1 MVDIPGGEGAN
12 KGFWRKQ
19 LRDRFGRFVEMF
31 GDVLID
37 ISLPGVQ
44 GKARA
49 RGKFIGNSEPG
60 IARIEILD
68 NSEIPKGVYLV
79 EHSDITAAPKGVA
92 RLSEKFLDEKN
103 IDSGVVDG
111 TVDDSLKSAIS
122 GDDILKT
129 RLKTVARILKE
140 EGRFPIPRLGLLQEL
155 GKDTDTVKGAKIDY
169 KKVFD
174 AEPGLQERF
183 KDFDSMWQYVYD
195 NSAGTTTQSP
205 NDLDDIDPE
214 VKMLN
219 RAYAEHI
226 LGLKPD
232 GMITVY
238 RNAVN
243 GKDTESE
250 SAVGYV
256 SLDKNFAYDYASH
269 RDNVAKNGRYEID
282 VKPDEF
288 QGMLGY
294 SQAEDEYALTIG
306 RGVTEQ
312 EGRVRRVGDLAVV
325 DLEASWLK
333 DWGRETFNRGQGGTP
348 YRHFSVAGAF
358 DFHEVEPLGDTLTDF
373 LDKYGLEASAIK
385 SKFEQLHGEGSYGD
399 YKNSGNTLSFANIK
413 NLFVELDDGK
423 VGLDAAKI
431 FSSETVGENATYK
444 NDRFDNTMKMLST
457 IQELSGEHFMTHKSR
472 NYTPKDKKTGIFN
485 EYDPGQRT
493 SDSSSNAAEDTP
505 LTDLGFDPEEE
516 ITIYRGVPTDADSI
530 VSGDWVTTLPQLAK
544 DYSGGGKVIS
554 IKVKAKDLLT
564 DPSSGE
570 GAYTEEMLYRP
581 K

>member
-373 LDKYGLEASAIK
+373 LAKYDLEASAIK
-385 SKFEQLHGEGSYGD
+385 SKFEQLHGEGSYED

-413 NLFVELDDGK
+413 SLFVELDNGK
-423 VGLDAAKI
+423 IGLDAAKI

-444 NDRFDNTMKMLST
+444 NDRFDNIMKMLST
-457 IQELSGEHFMTHKSR
+457 LQELSGEPFMTHKSR
-472 NYTPKDKKTGIFN
+472 DYKPKETKTGIFN

>member
-12 KGFWRKQ
+12 KGFWREQ

-31 GDVLID
+31 GDVIID
-37 ISLPGVQ
+37 INLPGVQ
-44 GKARA
+44 GKVRA
-49 RGKFIGNSEPG
+49 RGKFIGNSEPRV
-60 IARIEILD
+60 ARIEILD
-68 NSEIPKGVYLV
+68 NSEISKGIYLV
-79 EHSDITAAPKGVA
+79 EHSDITSAPKGVA
-92 RLSEKFLDEKN
+92 KLSKKFLDEKN
-103 IDSGVVDG
+103 IDSGIVDG
-111 TVDDSLKSAIS
+111 AVDDSLKSAIS

-129 RLKTVARILKE
+129 RLKTVVRILKG
-140 EGRFPIPRLGLLQEL
+140 EGRFPVPRLGLLQEL
-155 GKDTDTVKGAKIDY
+155 GKDTDTVKGAKVDY

-226 LGLKPD
+226 LGLEPD

-256 SLDKNFAYDYASH
+256 SLDRNLAYDYASH

-312 EGRVRRVGDLAVV
+312 EGRVRRVGDLAMV

-333 DWGRETFNRGQGGTP
+333 DWGRETFNRGSGGTP

-358 DFHEVEPLGDTLTDF
+358 DFHEVEPLGETLTDF

-457 IQELSGEHFMTHKSR
+457 LQELSGEPFMTHKSR
-472 NYTPKDKKTGIFN
+472 DYKPKETKTGIFN

>member
-1 MVDIPGGEGAN
+1 MVNIPGGTGAN
-12 KGFWRKQ
+12 KGFWRIQ
-19 LRDRFGRFVEMF
+19 LRDRNGRFVEM
-31 GDVLID
+31 GGEVLFEIQ
-37 ISLPGVQ
+37 LPGVS
-44 GKARA
+44 GTSHAT
-49 RGKFIGNSEPG
+49 GYFIGMADLET
-60 IARIEILD
+60 ARIEVRD
-68 NSEIPKGVYLV
+68 NSKISAGVYLV
-79 EHSDITAAPKGVA
+79 EPKDLTGITAILPEEYVKKKTQGGPKEADVP
-92 RLSEKFLDEKN
+92 E
-103 IDSGVVDG
+103 
-111 TVDDSLKSAIS
+111 LKQEITGSDA
-122 GDDILKT
+122 LKT
-129 RLKTVARILKE
+129 RLKSVTTALKK

-243 GKDTESE
+243 GKGTESE

-269 RDNVAKNGRYEID
+269 RDNVGKNGRYEID

-312 EGRVRRVGDLAVV
+312 EGRVRRVGDIAVF

-348 YRHFSVAGAF
+348 YRHFIVAGTF

-373 LDKYGLEASAIK
+373 LAKYDLEASAIK
-385 SKFEQLHGEGSYGD
+385 SKFEQLHGDGSYED

-413 NLFVELDDGK
+413 SLFVELDNGK
-423 VGLDAAKI
+423 IGLDAAKI

-444 NDRFDNTMKMLST
+444 NDRFDNIMKMLST
-457 IQELSGEHFMTHKSR
+457 LQELSGEPFMTHKSR
-472 NYTPKDKKTGIFN
+472 DYKPKETKTGIFN
-485 EYDPGQRT
+485 EYDPEQRT

-544 DYSGGGKVIS
+544 DYAGGGKVIS